1 MLEFNNP
8 ERAKDYLEHVLRL
21 FGTTAMDH
29 WTDADAFDIRNA
41 IAIITDKDFGWSTE
55 MPTNSCIAWKC
66 IISRHSEHYM
76 KAETYLADVNRF
88 WPDMPY
94 VRSSEEPIFREL
106 HHLSEEEEDFWPE
119 GDLVFY
125 KVIEPPYTNMQAL
138 IQKVK
143 TKEEENGQDQR

>member
-41 IAIITDKDFGWSTE
+41 IAIITDKDFGWSTKI
-55 MPTNSCIAWKC
+55 PASPCVAWKC
-66 IISRHSEHYM
+66 VIRSHAEHIM
-76 KAETYLADVNRF
+76 QAETFLVDVNRF
-88 WPDMPY
+88 YPGIAQ
-94 VRSSEEPIFREL
+94 VRSSKAPLFREL
-106 HHLSEEEEDFWPE
+106 HYLTEEEEEFWPKE
-119 GDLVFY
+119 EMTFY

-138 IQKVK
+138 IKKTKV
-143 TKEEENGQDQR
+143 KEEENG

>member
-41 IAIITDKDFGWSTE
+41 IAVITDKDYAWSTE
-55 MPTNSCIAWKC
+55 IPAESCIAWKC

-76 KAETYLADVNRF
+76 KAETFLADVTRF
-88 WPDMPY
+88 DPY
-94 VRSSEEPIFREL
+94 GLSVRTSKEPIFREFHYL
-106 HHLSEEEEDFWPE
+106 TEEEEGFWPKE
-119 GDLVFY
+119 PMSFY
-125 KVIEPPYTNMQAL
+125 KVVESPYTNMQAL
-138 IQKVK
+138 ITK
-143 TKEEENGQDQR
+143 TKAKEE

>member
-41 IAIITDKDFGWSTE
+41 IAVITDKDFGWSTKI
-55 MPTNSCIAWKC
+55 PDGGSYVAWKC
-66 IISRHSEHYM
+66 VIGRHSEHYM
-76 KAETYLADVNRF
+76 KAETFLTDVYRF
-88 WPDMPY
+88 YPGIPQ
-94 VRSSEEPIFREL
+94 VKTSKEPIFREF
-106 HHLSEEEEDFWPE
+106 HYISEEEESFWPKE
-119 GDLVFY
+119 EMTFY

-138 IQKVK
+138 ITK
-143 TKEEENGQDQR
+143 TKAKEK